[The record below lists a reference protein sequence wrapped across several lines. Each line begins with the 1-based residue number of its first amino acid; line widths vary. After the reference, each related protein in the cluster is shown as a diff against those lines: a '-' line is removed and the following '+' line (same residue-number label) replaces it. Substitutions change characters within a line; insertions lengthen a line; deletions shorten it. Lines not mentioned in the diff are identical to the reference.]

1 MKRSYRFSLRFT
13 SLACLAVLILATT
26 ALAGPPLICHPF
38 DIGTAKSLPFTGTAW
53 KLSGNEGYDTAG
65 LPRDTLALL
74 DANTPVIVRMETLRR
89 ATLYAGQDQQA
100 AKELLTRLHARAAS
114 GDNAQ
119 NALALFD
126 FGYLVETYDQWLGKD
141 HNPAAGIDGYS
152 FVKKALALRGNDP
165 QMEFAAALI
174 TSFRG
179 PAGEHQEHAQ
189 KAMAGAKTDALLSR
203 NLSSDFIVSVM
214 KSKS

>member
-1 MKRSYRFSLRFT
+1 MKRSQRFSLRFT
-13 SLACLAVLILATT
+13 ALACLAVLILSTA

-38 DIGTAKSLPFTGTAW
+38 DIGSAGSLPFTGTAW
-53 KLSGNEGYDTAG
+53 NLSGNEGYNTSN
-65 LPRDTLALL
+65 LVRDTLALL
-74 DANTPVIVRMETLRR
+74 DANAPVIVRMETLRR
-89 ATLYAGQDQQA
+89 ATLYAGKDPQA
-100 AKELLTRLHARAAS
+100 ARELLTRLHARAGA
-114 GDNAQ
+114 GETAQ

-126 FGYLVETYDQWLGKD
+126 FGYLVETYDQWLKD

-174 TSFRG
+174 TSFHG
-179 PAGEHQEHAQ
+179 PAGEHAEHAQ
-189 KAMAGAKTDALLSR
+189 RAMAGAKADALLAR
-203 NLSSDFIVSVM
+203 NLSSDFIVSVL

>member
-1 MKRSYRFSLRFT
+1 MKLARFVSITWGPLHARCSRAGVVICILF
-13 SLACLAVLILATT
+13 ALATP

-126 FGYLVETYDQWLGKD
+126 F
-141 HNPAAGIDGYS
+141 
-152 FVKKALALRGNDP
+152 
-165 QMEFAAALI
+165 
-174 TSFRG
+174 
-179 PAGEHQEHAQ
+179 
-189 KAMAGAKTDALLSR
+189 
-203 NLSSDFIVSVM
+203 
-214 KSKS
+214 

>member
-1 MKRSYRFSLRFT
+1 MKRTQRFSPRFAAL
-13 SLACLAVLILATT
+13 SCLTVLVLATV

-38 DIGTAKSLPFTGTAW
+38 DIGAAKSLPFTGTAW
-53 KLSGNEGYDTAG
+53 NLSGSEGYNTG
-65 LPRDTLALL
+65 NLVRDTLAIL
-74 DANTPVIVRMETLRR
+74 DSGAPVIVRMETLRR
-89 ATLYAGQDQQA
+89 ATLYAGKDPQA
-100 AKELLTRLHARAAS
+100 ARELLTRLHARADA
-114 GDNAQ
+114 GETAR

-126 FGYLVETYDQWLGKD
+126 FGYLVETYAQWFND

-152 FVKKALALRGNDP
+152 FVKKALALRANDP

-179 PAGEHQEHAQ
+179 PAGEHGEHAQ

-203 NLSSDFIVSVM
+203 NLSSDFIVSMM
-214 KSKS
+214 KSKT